1 MRRSV
6 EAWQAECAV
15 PPVVRRGHQNADT
28 WLGPYERAAPLSG
41 HGQAFGLA
49 VFAWRGATPP
59 VMSPGYVR
67 RHPRI
72 LSARLERADWDSSL
86 TAHVDLV
93 IPQPPSL
100 SCRLTLDAM

>member
-28 WLGPYERAAPLSG
+28 WLGPYERAAPLFE

-49 VFAWRGATPP
+49 VFAWRHDSASAAALSQLTINATITALGG
-59 VMSPGYVR
+59 SQAER
-67 RHPRI
+67 R
-72 LSARLERADWDSSL
+72 DDN
-86 TAHVDLV
+86 VDTCD
-93 IPQPPSL
+93 PSL
-100 SCRLTLDAM
+100 WTVHTCTDARV

>member
-1 MRRSV
+1 M
-6 EAWQAECAV
+6 
-15 PPVVRRGHQNADT
+15 
-28 WLGPYERAAPLSG
+28 
-41 HGQAFGLA
+41 
-49 VFAWRGATPP
+49 FAWRRATPL

-93 IPQPPSL
+93 IPQPRSL
-100 SCRLTLDAM
+100 SCRLTLDAMQNTAICAGPGVSTAAPAIHLPTCPTPAHA